1 MTLQV
6 VRAWYNRLPPTER
19 DLPILMLDGIAYTPN
34 MVLAEVTR
42 GSIIG
47 YRLQR
52 LIEEGRLGTSRL
64 EEEQLAK
71 IRLRELLRRYPER
84 PLVATLR
91 EGRTFTPSQLI
102 DEIERGTPV
111 GRMLIFSELEY
122 MRFLLRLR

>member
-1 MTLQV
+1 MTLHV
-6 VRAWYNRLPPTER
+6 VKAWYNRLPPAER
-19 DLPILMLDGIAYTPN
+19 DLPIVILGGVAYTPN

-47 YRLQR
+47 DRLQR

-84 PLVATLR
+84 PLVAVLR

-111 GRMLIFSELEY
+111 GRMLIFSEIEY

>member
-1 MTLQV
+1 MTLHV
-6 VRAWYNRLPPTER
+6 VRAWYNRLPPAER
-19 DLPILMLDGIAYTPN
+19 DLPIVILDGVAYTPN
-34 MVLAEVTR
+34 MVLAEVMR

-47 YRLQR
+47 DRLQR

-84 PLVATLR
+84 PLVAILR
-91 EGRTFTPSQLI
+91 EGRTFTPSQLV

-111 GRMLIFSELEY
+111 GRMLVFSEIEY

>member
-1 MTLQV
+1 MTLHV
-6 VRAWYNRLPPTER
+6 VRAWYNRLPPAER
-19 DLPILMLDGIAYTPN
+19 DLPIVILNGVAYTPN

-42 GSIIG
+42 GSPIG
-47 YRLQR
+47 DRLQR

-64 EEEQLAK
+64 EEEQLAR

-84 PLVATLR
+84 PLVAVLR

-111 GRMLIFSELEY
+111 GRMFVISEIEY
-122 MRFLLRLR
+122 MKFLLRLR